1 MRKQQAIN
9 LLGGSVSGA
18 AEAIGVNSQAISQ
31 WPDDLPRRLVDRVI
45 AALVRLGKD
54 IPDELRTTPT
64 RQETNGEVA

>member
-9 LLGGSVSGA
+9 LLGGSVFGA

-64 RQETNGEVA
+64 PKETNGEVA